1 MAKAKTLE
9 AAFEELEQTIV
20 NLEEGDKTLD
30 ESFKLYQEGMKLL
43 KYCNDKVDKVEKKL
57 IELKAEESEDG
68 FSERDEE

>member
-20 NLEEGDKTLD
+20 NPEEGDKTLD